1 MKIGVEAA
9 LTVLAGLSIAACDKK
24 PAEARAEPVN
34 TAVGA
39 TEVASAAPS
48 GSPSASPSSS
58 AGKDGSCA
66 PGGCAPGKCGGAKK

>member
-48 GSPSASPSSS
+48 ASPSAS